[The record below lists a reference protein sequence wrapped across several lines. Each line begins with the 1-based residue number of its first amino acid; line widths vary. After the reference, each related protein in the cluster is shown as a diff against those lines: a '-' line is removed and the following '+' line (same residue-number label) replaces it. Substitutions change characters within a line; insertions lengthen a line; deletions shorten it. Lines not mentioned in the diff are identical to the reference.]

1 MSEGRKRKGGPASVR
16 IAGLQG
22 LDEGVL
28 KRKLVVRVDDLL
40 TPDEARQLASQ
51 LLAGADEIERLDAE

>member
-1 MSEGRKRKGGPASVR
+1 MSEGTKRKGGPASVR
-16 IAGLQG
+16 IAGLHG
-22 LDEGVL
+22 LDEREL
-28 KRKLVVRVDDLL
+28 KRRLAVRVDDLL